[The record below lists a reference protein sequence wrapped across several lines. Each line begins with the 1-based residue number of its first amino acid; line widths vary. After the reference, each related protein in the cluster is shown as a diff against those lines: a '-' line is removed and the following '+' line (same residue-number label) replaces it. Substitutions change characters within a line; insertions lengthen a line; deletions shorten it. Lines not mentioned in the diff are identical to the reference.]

1 MFKPMLAAT
10 LERAEDL
17 RFPVLASPKLD
28 GIRATVQG
36 GVVLSRSL
44 KPIPNQHVQ
53 LLLGSRRFENLDG
66 ELIVGD
72 PTDNGCYR
80 RTTSGIM
87 SEDGKPSFTYHVF
100 DRFGPAGFD
109 VRLHEARGVRSSMI
123 NVVEH
128 QLIED
133 LDELTEYEQRIVGAG
148 YEGVMLR
155 DPDGWYKQGR
165 STMREQG
172 LVKLKRFAEDEAVVL
187 GAEELMHNANEAKTN
202 ELGYKERSSRR
213 SGLVGAGKL
222 GALHVRGLTGKF
234 KGCEFYIGTGFNDE
248 TRRRL
253 WEQRHNLAGHIAA
266 YKYFETGTK
275 DAPRFPVFKW
285 FRSKIDMS

>member
-44 KPIPNQHVQ
+44 KPIPNAHVQ
-53 LLLGSRRFENLDG
+53 LLLGSPRFEGLDG
-66 ELIVGD
+66 ELIIGE
-72 PTDNGCYR
+72 PTAPDCFR
-80 RTTSGIM
+80 RTTSGVM

-100 DRFGPAGFD
+100 DKFGQGGFG
-109 VRLHEARGVRSSMI
+109 VRLFEAGMVRSPM
-123 NVVEH
+123 VELVQH

-133 LDELTEYEQRIVGAG
+133 LDELTRYEHAVVEVG

-165 STMREQG
+165 STLREGG
-172 LVKLKRFAEDEAVVL
+172 LLKLKRFAEDEAVVV
-187 GAEELMHNANEAKTN
+187 GAEELMHNANEAKVN
-202 ELGYKERSSRR
+202 ELGYKERSSRKG
-213 SGLVGAGKL
+213 GLVGAGKL
-222 GALHVRGLTGKF
+222 GALHVKGLTGKF
-234 KGCEFYIGTGFNDE
+234 KGREFHIGTGFDDA
-248 TRRRL
+248 TRVRL
-253 WEQRHNLAGHIAA
+253 WAQRHELKGRVVM

-285 FRSKIDMS
+285 FRSKLDMS